1 MRKFTSIL
9 FSTLLIILSISA
21 HAQFT
26 GGNND
31 GGATALSCA
40 STLDGVAAFSLSVIS
55 GSSEFCDFSTQ
66 AYSVVV
72 NGGTQNQTFLW
83 SVPAGATVISGQG
96 TVSVLIQFGNTAGN
110 VRVDVTNDCNS
121 LFSSLPVTLGSCV
134 FFQGGSNDGFSK
146 TEDCASNLNGG
157 SVFIPDP
164 IVGSATF
171 CDFAT
176 EAYSISVAGTTIETT
191 YLWSVPVGATIT
203 SGQGT
208 NSILVTFGNT
218 VGNVS
223 VDVSNACETINVSL
237 PVSATACLFYAGG
250 SNDGFTTTSDCASNL
265 NGGSV
270 FTPGPI
276 VGSAA
281 FCDFAT
287 ETYNISVAGAT
298 IETTYNWS
306 VPPGAVITSGQ
317 GTAEILVTFGN
328 TGGNI
333 SVDVSNPC
341 ETINVAL
348 PVSTTACIFYAGGDN
363 DGFSATT
370 DCASNL
376 NGGSTFVPGAIAGSV
391 SFCDFASETYSI
403 TVAGATD
410 ETTYLWS
417 APPGA
422 TITSGQGTTSV
433 LITFGNTAGN
443 VSVAVS
449 NPCETINVQLAVSPT
464 ACIFY
469 AGGTNDGFSFVDTC
483 IASLNG
489 TSAFIPGPI
498 VGSTTFCDFSTE
510 SYTITVAGAN
520 ASTVY
525 SWSVPVGASI
535 TSGQGT
541 NTILVTFGNTPG
553 NVSVNISND
562 CETVPASLAV
572 SPTSCIFYA
581 GGNSDGFAFTWAFNI
596 PLPIE
601 LVAFEGSVVNGI
613 VHLNWTTASELN
625 NDYFTVERSQDGE
638 KFETIEVIPGA
649 GTSTVASKY
658 SAEDRSPFIGKSYY
672 RLRQTDYDGRTSI
685 SKIILVEVLKRNTG
699 VVALYPNPINNT
711 NTLTVVYVGNE
722 LEEIVINVTDVSGKI
737 LHRKHINVKG
747 GENFIPLLTEFQSSG
762 VYLIEV
768 MSKSGR
774 QVFRLVVN

>member
-1 MRKFTSIL
+1 M
-9 FSTLLIILSISA
+9 
-21 HAQFT
+21 
-26 GGNND
+26 
-31 GGATALSCA
+31 SCA
-40 STLDGVAAFSLSVIS
+40 STLDGAAAFSLSVIS

-66 AYSVVV
+66 TYSVVV

-83 SVPAGATVISGQG
+83 SVPAGASVISGQG
-96 TVSVLIQFGNTAGN
+96 TASVLIQFGNTAGN

-121 LFSSLPVTLGSCV
+121 LFSSLPVTSGSCV
-134 FFQGGSNDGFSK
+134 FFQGGSNDGFSN
-146 TEDCASNLNGG
+146 TGDCASNLNGG

-164 IVGSATF
+164 IVGSTTF
-171 CDFAT
+171 CDFAS
-176 EAYSISVAGTTIETT
+176 EAYSISVAGTTLETT

-218 VGNVS
+218 AGNV
-223 VDVSNACETINVSL
+223 
-237 PVSATACLFYAGG
+237 
-250 SNDGFTTTSDCASNL
+250 
-265 NGGSV
+265 
-270 FTPGPI
+270 
-276 VGSAA
+276 
-281 FCDFAT
+281 
-287 ETYNISVAGAT
+287 
-298 IETTYNWS
+298 
-306 VPPGAVITSGQ
+306 
-317 GTAEILVTFGN
+317 
-328 TGGNI
+328 

-376 NGGSTFVPGAIAGSV
+376 NGGSTFVPGAIVGSV

-510 SYTITVAGAN
+510 SYSITVAGAN

-525 SWSVPVGASI
+525 SWSVPPGASI

-581 GGNSDGFAFTWAFNI
+581 GGNSDGFAFTLAFNI

-737 LHRKHINVKG
+737 LHRKHNNVKG

>member
-1 MRKFTSIL
+1 MRIRNAIF
-9 FSTLLIILSISA
+9 FSTLLVILSISA
-21 HAQFT
+21 HAQFI
-26 GGNND
+26 GGSND
-31 GGATALSCA
+31 GAARALSCA
-40 STLDGVAAFSLSVIS
+40 TTLNGASAFSLSAIS
-55 GSSEFCDFSTQ
+55 GSSEFCNFSTQ

-83 SVPAGATVISGQG
+83 SVPAGASVITGQG
-96 TVSVLIQFGNTAGN
+96 TASVLVQFGNTAGN
-110 VRVDVTNDCNS
+110 VRVDVFNDCS
-121 LFSSLPVTLGSCV
+121 SIFSSLPVTAGSCV

-146 TEDCASNLNGG
+146 TEDCASNLSGG

-164 IVGSATF
+164 IVGSTTF
-171 CDFAT
+171 CDFAS

-191 YLWSVPVGATIT
+191 YLWSVPAGATIT

-218 VGNVS
+218 AGNV
-223 VDVSNACETINVSL
+223 
-237 PVSATACLFYAGG
+237 
-250 SNDGFTTTSDCASNL
+250 
-265 NGGSV
+265 
-270 FTPGPI
+270 
-276 VGSAA
+276 
-281 FCDFAT
+281 
-287 ETYNISVAGAT
+287 
-298 IETTYNWS
+298 
-306 VPPGAVITSGQ
+306 
-317 GTAEILVTFGN
+317 
-328 TGGNI
+328 

-363 DGFSATT
+363 DGFSTTTDCASNLNGGSTFVPGPIIGSAAFCDFATETYNISVAGATLETTYVWSVPPGAVITSGQGTTEILVTFGNTGGNVSVDVSNPCETINVALPVSTTACIFYAGGDNDGFSTTT

-376 NGGSTFVPGAIAGSV
+376 NGGSTFVPGAIAGSI

-410 ETTYLWS
+410 ETTYFWS

-449 NPCETINVQLAVSPT
+449 NPCETINVQLAVSST

-469 AGGTNDGFSFVDTC
+469 AGGNNDGFSYTETC
-483 IASLNG
+483 IESLNG
-489 TSAFIPGPI
+489 TSGFIPGPI
-498 VGSTTFCDFSTE
+498 IGSATFCDFATE

-525 SWSVPVGASI
+525 TWSVPIGATI

-541 NTILVTFGNTPG
+541 NTILVTFGNTAG

-562 CETVPASLAV
+562 CESVPASLAV
-572 SPTSCIFYA
+572 NPTSCIFYA
-581 GGNSDGFAFTWAFNI
+581 GGNSDGFAFTLAFNI

-601 LVAFEGSVVNGI
+601 LIAFEGSVMNGI

-625 NDYFTVERSQDGE
+625 NDYFTVERSQNGE
-638 KFETIEVIPGA
+638 KFETLTLIPGA
-649 GTSTVASKY
+649 GTTTVSQTY
-658 SAEDRSPFIGKSYY
+658 SAEDKSPFIGKSYY
-672 RLRQTDYDGRTSI
+672 RLRQTDYDGKTSI
-685 SKIILVEVLKRNTG
+685 SKIILIEVQERNTG

-722 LEEIVINVTDVSGKI
+722 SEEIVINVTDISGKT
-737 LHRKHINVKG
+737 LHRKPVAVNS
-747 GENFIPLLTEFQSSG
+747 GENFIPLLTEFQSRG
-762 VYLIEV
+762 VYLVEV
-768 MSKSGR
+768 ISKSGR

>member
-1 MRKFTSIL
+1 LRKRTSIF

-21 HAQFT
+21 SAQFT

-40 STLDGVAAFSLSVIS
+40 STLDGAAAFSLSVIS

-66 AYSVVV
+66 TYSVVV

-83 SVPAGATVISGQG
+83 SVPAGASVISGQG
-96 TVSVLIQFGNTAGN
+96 TASVLIQFGNTAGN

-121 LFSSLPVTLGSCV
+121 LFSSLPVTSGSCV
-134 FFQGGSNDGFSK
+134 FFQGGSNDGFSN
-146 TEDCASNLNGG
+146 TGDCASNLNGG

-164 IVGSATF
+164 IVGSTTF
-171 CDFAT
+171 CDFAS
-176 EAYSISVAGTTIETT
+176 EAYSISVAGTTLETT

-218 VGNVS
+218 AGNV
-223 VDVSNACETINVSL
+223 
-237 PVSATACLFYAGG
+237 
-250 SNDGFTTTSDCASNL
+250 
-265 NGGSV
+265 
-270 FTPGPI
+270 
-276 VGSAA
+276 
-281 FCDFAT
+281 
-287 ETYNISVAGAT
+287 
-298 IETTYNWS
+298 
-306 VPPGAVITSGQ
+306 
-317 GTAEILVTFGN
+317 
-328 TGGNI
+328 

-376 NGGSTFVPGAIAGSV
+376 NGGSTFVPGAIVGSV

-510 SYTITVAGAN
+510 SYSITVAGAN

-525 SWSVPVGASI
+525 SWSVPPGASI

-581 GGNSDGFAFTWAFNI
+581 GGNSDGFAFTLAFNI

>member
-1 MRKFTSIL
+1 MRKRTSIF

-21 HAQFT
+21 SAQFT

-40 STLDGVAAFSLSVIS
+40 STLDGAAAFSLSVIS

-66 AYSVVV
+66 TYSVVV

-83 SVPAGATVISGQG
+83 SVPAGASVISGQG
-96 TVSVLIQFGNTAGN
+96 TASVLIQFGNTAGN

-121 LFSSLPVTLGSCV
+121 LFSSLPVTSGSCV
-134 FFQGGSNDGFSK
+134 FFQGGSNDGFSN
-146 TEDCASNLNGG
+146 TGDCASNLNGG

-164 IVGSATF
+164 IVGSTTF
-171 CDFAT
+171 CDFAS
-176 EAYSISVAGTTIETT
+176 EAYSISVAGTTLETT

-218 VGNVS
+218 AGNV
-223 VDVSNACETINVSL
+223 
-237 PVSATACLFYAGG
+237 
-250 SNDGFTTTSDCASNL
+250 
-265 NGGSV
+265 
-270 FTPGPI
+270 
-276 VGSAA
+276 
-281 FCDFAT
+281 
-287 ETYNISVAGAT
+287 
-298 IETTYNWS
+298 
-306 VPPGAVITSGQ
+306 
-317 GTAEILVTFGN
+317 
-328 TGGNI
+328 

-376 NGGSTFVPGAIAGSV
+376 NGGSTFVPGAIVGSV

-510 SYTITVAGAN
+510 SYSITVAGAN

-525 SWSVPVGASI
+525 SWSVPPGASI

-581 GGNSDGFAFTWAFNI
+581 GGNSDGFAFTLAFNI

>member
-1 MRKFTSIL
+1 MRKLTSIF
-9 FSTLLIILSISA
+9 FSTLLIVLSISA
-21 HAQFT
+21 RAQFI
-26 GGNND
+26 GGSND
-31 GGATALSCA
+31 GATIALSCA
-40 STLDGVAAFSLSVIS
+40 TSLNGAAAFSLSSIS
-55 GSSEFCDFSTQ
+55 GSSEFCNFSTQ

-83 SVPAGATVISGQG
+83 TVPAGASVISGQG
-96 TVSVLIQFGNTAGN
+96 TASVLVQFGNTAGN

-121 LFSSLPVTLGSCV
+121 IFSSLPVTSGSCV
-134 FFQGGSNDGFSK
+134 FFQGGSNDGFSR

-164 IVGSATF
+164 IVGSTTF

-176 EAYSISVAGTTIETT
+176 ETYSIAVAGTTIETT
-191 YLWSVPVGATIT
+191 YLWSVPLGATIT

-218 VGNVS
+218 AGNVS
-223 VDVSNACETINVSL
+223 VDVSNPCETINVAL
-237 PVSATACLFYAGG
+237 PVTATSCLFYAGG
-250 SNDGFTTTSDCASNL
+250 DNDGFSNTTDCASNL
-265 NGGSV
+265 NGGST
-270 FTPGPI
+270 FIPGPI
-276 VGSAA
+276 VGSVS
-281 FCDFAT
+281 FCDFAS
-287 ETYNISVAGAT
+287 ETYSISVAGAT

-317 GTAEILVTFGN
+317 GTPEILIAFGN
-328 TGGNI
+328 TAGNI

-363 DGFSATT
+363 DGFSTTT

-376 NGGSTFVPGAIAGSV
+376 NGGSTFVPGPIVGSI

-403 TVAGATD
+403 SVAGATS

-443 VSVAVS
+443 VSVDVS
-449 NPCETINVQLAVSPT
+449 NPCETINILLAVSST

-469 AGGTNDGFSFVDTC
+469 AGGINDGFAQGETC
-483 IASLNG
+483 ISSLNG

-498 VGSTTFCDFSTE
+498 VGSTSFCDFATE
-510 SYTITVAGAN
+510 SYTIIVAGAN

-525 SWSVPVGASI
+525 SWSVPPGAMI

-541 NTILVTFGNTPG
+541 NTILVTFGNTAG

-562 CETVPASLAV
+562 CETVPVSLAV

-581 GGNSDGFAFTWAFNI
+581 GGNSDGFAFTLAFNI

-601 LVAFEGSVVNGI
+601 LVSFEGSVLNGI
-613 VHLNWTTASELN
+613 VYLKWTTASELN
-625 NDYFTVERSQDGE
+625 NDFFTVERSQDGE
-638 KFETIEVIPGA
+638 KFEVIEVIPGA
-649 GTSTVASKY
+649 GTSTESNAYNAK
-658 SAEDRSPFIGKSYY
+658 DRSPFIGKSYY
-672 RLRQTDYDGRTSI
+672 RLRQTDYDGKTSI
-685 SKIILVEVLKRNTG
+685 SNIILVDVLERNTG

-722 LEEIVINVTDVSGKI
+722 SEEIVINVTDVSGKI
-737 LHRKHINVKG
+737 LHRKPVAVIG

-762 VYLIEV
+762 VYLVEV
-768 MSKSGR
+768 LSKSGR